1 MGWFSILKGGSLPP
15 TDFQRFL
22 VEAFG
27 IPSVEARKLSASET
41 LMQSVSQGKLTEY
54 ITEEDFVKLLILAET
69 SQYDKF
75 IEELEEVNEKYQ
87 MAKKERENER
97 KRKRYANDPEYRRR
111 VLEQNRQRQTEMYAN
126 DPEYR
131 ERRKRQIRE
140 NKRKRMRERRKKREG
155 DS

>member
-1 MGWFSILKGGSLPP
+1 MGWFSILKGGNLPP

-27 IPSVEARKLSASET
+27 IPSVEARKLSASER

-75 IEELEEVNEKYQ
+75 IEELEEVNKKYQ

-111 VLEQNRQRQTEMYAN
+111 VLEQNKQRHTEMYAN
-126 DPEYR
+126 DPEFR
-131 ERRKRQIRE
+131 ERR
-140 NKRKRMRERRKKREG
+140 RRKSREYKRRKREG

>member
-1 MGWFSILKGGSLPP
+1 MMGWFIILKEGGIPP

-27 IPSVEARKLSASET
+27 IPSVEARKLSASKKLT
-41 LMQSVSQGKLTEY
+41 QSVSLGKLTEY

-87 MAKKERENER
+87 ITRKIKRNIKEYYIEDFR
-97 KRKRYANDPEYRRR
+97 KFNY
-111 VLEQNRQRQTEMYAN
+111 
-126 DPEYR
+126 
-131 ERRKRQIRE
+131 
-140 NKRKRMRERRKKREG
+140 
-155 DS
+155 